1 MLSRFKSAQHQIA
14 QLFDNLFFSHH
25 CLASLHSIHILNYDN
40 WKACVYLSC
49 YRSIIII
56 TFSLLTFMS
65 NVEHVHMFG
74 GKVAQIAANLARM
87 M

>member
-49 YRSIIII
+49 YRSIIYYI
-56 TFSLLTFMS
+56 FAF
-65 NVEHVHMFG
+65 NFHV
-74 GKVAQIAANLARM
+74 
-87 M
+87 